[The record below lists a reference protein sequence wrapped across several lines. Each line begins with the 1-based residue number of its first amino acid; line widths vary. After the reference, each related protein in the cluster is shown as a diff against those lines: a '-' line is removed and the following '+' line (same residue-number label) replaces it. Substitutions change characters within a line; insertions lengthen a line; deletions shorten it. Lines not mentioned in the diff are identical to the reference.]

1 MTRARAPTDRVVAA
15 RLGKLP
21 RTVWGRFAAHFKRLT
36 HCKNVRATASP
47 LQNVRAACATKA
59 PPAASNPSTAKSRT
73 GRARRTRRRRRG
85 AIPVWVFECA
95 LTAAAL
101 AIAAEG
107 LRYVPTDTEHTFYI
121 QAQIKRET
129 LSHEFV
135 DKIRTSLKW
144 VDKSPYPLH
153 ITLVKVRCPIAKKK
167 DVQRYINKTVKHDV
181 QTVINNEPHL
191 TFTIYSVATDFGR
204 GNNTVAARCRVYP
217 YTYFVHTLR
226 DNKIKWESAY
236 PKVEWKVE
244 TNFHI
249 TLGSY
254 KKEQV
259 DDPRVY
265 LPIVREAF
273 EKKLKDRTYGHND
286 LLPVSL
292 ANL

>member
-1 MTRARAPTDRVVAA
+1 MNYWFM
-15 RLGKLP
+15 K
-21 RTVWGRFAAHFKRLT
+21 
-36 HCKNVRATASP
+36 
-47 LQNVRAACATKA
+47 
-59 PPAASNPSTAKSRT
+59 
-73 GRARRTRRRRRG
+73 
-85 AIPVWVFECA
+85 
-95 LTAAAL
+95 
-101 AIAAEG
+101 
-107 LRYVPTDTEHTFYI
+107 
-121 QAQIKRET
+121 
-129 LSHEFV
+129 
-135 DKIRTSLKW
+135 KIRKSLNW

-167 DVQRYINKTVKHDV
+167 DVQRYINKIVKHDV

-204 GNNTVAARCRVYP
+204 GNNTVAARCRVNP
-217 YTYFVHTLR
+217 YTYFVNTLK
-226 DNKIKWESAY
+226 DFKIKWESAY
-236 PKVEWKVE
+236 RNYPKVEWRVE